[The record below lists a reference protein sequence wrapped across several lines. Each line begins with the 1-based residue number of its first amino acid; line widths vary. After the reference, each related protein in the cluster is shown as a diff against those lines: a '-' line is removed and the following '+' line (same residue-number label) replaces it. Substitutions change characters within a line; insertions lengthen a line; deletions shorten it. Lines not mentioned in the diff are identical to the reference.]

1 MQLKKIKGGL
11 LMEIIR
17 MKEIEGKKNMRGVV
31 AKQLINN
38 DNTRVMN
45 LTLNPG
51 DEVPEHK
58 VPVDVFFYIVSGKG
72 TLQIGEEKAVVE
84 AEEIILCP
92 PNTNMALWADQGEA
106 FSVLNVKTPNIK

>member
-1 MQLKKIKGGL
+1 MQLKKFKGGFI
-11 LMEIIR
+11 MEIIR
-17 MKEIEGKKNMRGVV
+17 IKEVEGKKNMRGVV
-31 AKQLINN
+31 AKQLINHEH
-38 DNTRVMN
+38 TRVMN

-72 TLQIGEEKAVVE
+72 TLQIGDEKSVVQ
-84 AEEIILCP
+84 AEELILCP
-92 PNTNMALWADQGEA
+92 PNTNMALWADQGET